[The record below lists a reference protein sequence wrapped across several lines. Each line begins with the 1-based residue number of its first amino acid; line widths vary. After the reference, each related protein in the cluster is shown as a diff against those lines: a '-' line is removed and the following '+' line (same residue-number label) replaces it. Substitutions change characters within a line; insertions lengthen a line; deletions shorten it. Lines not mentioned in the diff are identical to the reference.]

1 MKLSDHI
8 DEIKNNLLKLTID
21 KQIILEQYD
30 KYNKLYELE
39 CDREKID
46 YASLFENI
54 KNLDIYKLCCDN
66 NKEYIQN
73 TKLEYIKNQIIRIE
87 ELKTCK
93 YFYELESYRCK
104 YNLEKITT
112 EYDNIYMIKSKLIID
127 QFNDD

>member
-46 YASLFENI
+46 YESLFENI

-93 YFYELESYRCK
+93 YYYELEAYRCK